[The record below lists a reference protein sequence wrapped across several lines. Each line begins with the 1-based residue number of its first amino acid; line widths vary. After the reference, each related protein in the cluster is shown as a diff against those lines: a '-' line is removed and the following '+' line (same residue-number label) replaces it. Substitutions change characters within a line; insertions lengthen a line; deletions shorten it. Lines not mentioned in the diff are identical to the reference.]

1 MSNEVI
7 NSILKDIAVEAG
19 DEFQRNFQRKG
30 FFEKRWQATKK
41 HNKIGSLMN
50 RTGRLSG
57 SIHSKIEGNSV
68 VFTSDVP
75 YAAVHNDGGT
85 IRKRG
90 GKGTFKM
97 PQRQFIGSHPKLEQ
111 AIVEIATEK
120 IEAYVQTL
128 FKQR

>member
-1 MSNEVI
+1 
-7 NSILKDIAVEAG
+7 
-19 DEFQRNFQRKG
+19 
-30 FFEKRWQATKK
+30 
-41 HNKIGSLMN
+41 MN

-90 GKGTFKM
+90 SKGTFNM
-97 PQRQFIGSHPKLEQ
+97 TRRQFVGTHPQLET
-111 AIVEIATEK
+111 AIEGIVKERMEEHIK
-120 IEAYVQTL
+120 ML
-128 FKQR
+128 FK

>member
-1 MSNEVI
+1 
-7 NSILKDIAVEAG
+7 
-19 DEFQRNFQRKG
+19 
-30 FFEKRWQATKK
+30 
-41 HNKIGSLMN
+41 MN